1 MADNADKAR
10 SKKTKQSKGTLS
22 QIKQIYSFTAKEDK
36 ALPGFLALAFL
47 GPVLI
52 AVILGVVIK
61 AGWFTWI
68 MVVLTGIMC
77 GLLLATITLTRRSD
91 KVGYRRMEGRPGA
104 TGAVLNN
111 ITKGGFSFP
120 QEPVWIDM
128 KTKDAVWRGTGRSGV
143 YLVGEGDFARVSKAM
158 DREETKVH
166 RITRG
171 SAIPIH
177 KISVGKGEQQVPLAN
192 LQKTVMRKKIKLTKL
207 ELEQLNDRL
216 RTLQQQ
222 SGIGVPKGV
231 DPTKVRVNRRAMRG
245 R

>member
-1 MADNADKAR
+1 MAENADKAQ
-10 SKKTKQSKGTLS
+10 SKKTKKSQGTLS

-36 ALPGFLALAFL
+36 LLPWLLVLAVLA
-47 GPVLI
+47 PVLV
-52 AVILGVVIK
+52 AVIIGLLIK

-77 GLLLATITLTRRSD
+77 GLLLATITLTKRSD
-91 KVGYRRMEGRPGA
+91 RVGYRRMEGRPGA

-111 ITKGGFSFP
+111 ITKGGFNFP

-128 KTKDAVWRGTGRSGV
+128 KTKDAVWRGTGRAGV
-143 YLVGEGDFARVSKAM
+143 YLVGEGDYSRVLKAM
-158 DREETKVH
+158 EREETKIH

-171 SAIPIH
+171 SAIPVH
-177 KISVGKGEQQVPLAN
+177 KISVGKGEQQVALSN
-192 LQKTVMRKKIKLTKL
+192 LQRTVMRKKIKLTKY

-222 SGIGVPKGV
+222 SGVGVPKGV
-231 DPTKVRVNRRAMRG
+231 DPTKMRVNRRAMRG

>member
-1 MADNADKAR
+1 MADNADKAQ
-10 SKKTKQSKGTLS
+10 SKKTKKSKGTLS
-22 QIKQIYSFTAKEDK
+22 QIKQIYTFTAKEDK
-36 ALPGFLALAFL
+36 VLPAFLALAFL
-47 GPVLI
+47 APVLV
-52 AVILGVVIK
+52 AVILGVIIK

-128 KTKDAVWRGTGRSGV
+128 KTKDAVWRAPVVQVCISSVKAISPESARPWIGRRPRSTASLAV
-143 YLVGEGDFARVSKAM
+143 P
-158 DREETKVH
+158 
-166 RITRG
+166 
-171 SAIPIH
+171 AIPIH

-192 LQKTVMRKKIKLTKL
+192 LQKTVIRKKIKLTKL